1 MTLGRKRKFMVM
13 SEIQYFSFFSE
24 QLQLLS
30 RCVRLLRLATVKK
43 LDICKLLVSNTKHT
57 DFTIRWQQTLD
68 SAHMHL
74 CILHAA
80 TMTNVYRK
88 LKHGEPIA
96 LQCLTKISISPFV
109 LLCFGGKI
117 EEYQNPHYSVF
128 AKSFE
133 SNHYP
138 SDFGQRHPTQFSRVT
153 FV

>member
-1 MTLGRKRKFMVM
+1 MRLLAYLISIHVLLRYNSGTFIAQKGNFCKADLELFEMTLGRKRKFMVV

-96 LQCLTKISISPFV
+96 L
-109 LLCFGGKI
+109 
-117 EEYQNPHYSVF
+117 
-128 AKSFE
+128 
-133 SNHYP
+133 
-138 SDFGQRHPTQFSRVT
+138 
-153 FV
+153 